1 MAKIKLKR
9 ISRYF
14 GKVKAVDNLNLI
26 INEQEFF
33 GLLGPSGS
41 GKTTA
46 LRLIAGLDELTS
58 GEIYFDDEPVSQ
70 LSPSRRNIA
79 LVFQHYSL
87 YPHMSVYNNIAF
99 PLKMHKIPTYEHS
112 ARIEEVANLLEIGHL
127 LQRKPRELSGGEQQ
141 RVALARSL
149 VRKPKVFL
157 MDEPLSNL
165 DAKLRASM
173 RVELKNLHRR
183 LGITTIYVTHD
194 QAEAMALCQ
203 RVAVINEGRLQQVAE
218 PRKLYQ
224 RPANTWVADFI
235 GSPPMN
241 LIECSITNERG
252 NWYLK
257 GNGFSYQ
264 AEKRLSSA
272 LSEYRGRK
280 ITLGIRPE
288 SIAILREEAHRT
300 IKAQVDAVEPLGDSL
315 VVHLHVGKSGAL
327 PITVKGPPSLTVSS
341 EEVVFIQFSENDAL
355 IYAENGEIVV

>member
-1 MAKIKLKR
+1 MSKIRLEG
-9 ISRYF
+9 ISKYF
-14 GKVKAVDNLNLI
+14 DKVKAVDNLNLV

-46 LRLIAGLDELTS
+46 LRLIAGLEELTS
-58 GEIYFDDEPVSQ
+58 GEIYFDGEPVSQ
-70 LSPSRRNIA
+70 LSPSQRNIA
-79 LVFQHYSL
+79 MVFQHYSL

-99 PLKMHKIPTYEHS
+99 PLKMHKIPTYEHVT
-112 ARIEEVANLLEIGHL
+112 RIEEVANLLEMGHL
-127 LQRKPRELSGGEQQ
+127 LQRKPRELSGGQQQ

-149 VRKPKVFL
+149 VRKPRVFL

-173 RVELKNLHRR
+173 RIELKNLHKRI
-183 LGITTIYVTHD
+183 GITTIYVTHD
-194 QAEAMALCQ
+194 QVEAMALCQ
-203 RVAVINEGRLQQVAE
+203 RVAVINEGKLQQVAE

-264 AEKRLSSA
+264 AEKRLSST
-272 LSEYRGRK
+272 LSEYRGGK

-288 SIAILREEAHRT
+288 SIAILKEEAPRS

-315 VVHLHVGKSGAL
+315 VVHLHVGESGVI
-327 PITVKGPPSLTVSS
+327 PVTVKSSPSLTITP
-341 EEVVFIQFSENDAL
+341 EEVIFIQFRENDVL
-355 IYAENGEIVV
+355 LYDENGNLIS